1 MQIDINAHTPFRSG
15 TFSSFVS
22 SENRCTHV
30 GENKG
35 HDTVRHFQMDG
46 GVLPKGKDPERCDY
60 LLLNDS
66 IRRAYFIELK
76 GSDLTKA
83 ISQIEASVAMIAA
96 SLPDYSIYKRIIY
109 HTGTKAMQNSDVLK
123 WKMRNKGHVV
133 IKETR
138 YEESI
143 NQSFPSENRDDR

>member
-30 GENKG
+30 GENKD
-35 HDTVRHFQMDG
+35 HDMVRHFQIDG
-46 GVLPKGKDPERCDY
+46 GVLPKDKDPERCDY

-66 IRRAYFIELK
+66 NQRAYFIELK

-123 WKMRNKGHVV
+123 WKMRNKGHAV
-133 IKETR
+133 IKETC
-138 YEESI
+138 YSESI
-143 NQSFPSENRDDR
+143 NK

>member
-30 GENKG
+30 GENKD
-35 HDTVRHFQMDG
+35 HDMVRHFQIDG

-66 IRRAYFIELK
+66 NQRAYFIELK

-96 SLPDYSIYKRIIY
+96 SLPNYSIYKRIIY

-133 IKETR
+133 IKETC
-138 YEESI
+138 YSESI
-143 NQSFPSENRDDR
+143 NK

>member
-30 GENKG
+30 GENKD
-35 HDTVRHFQMDG
+35 HDMVRHFQIDG

-66 IRRAYFIELK
+66 NQRAYFIELK

-96 SLPDYSIYKRIIY
+96 SLPNYSIYKRIIY

-123 WKMRNKGHVV
+123 WKMRNKGHAV
-133 IKETR
+133 IKETC
-138 YEESI
+138 YSESI
-143 NQSFPSENRDDR
+143 NK

>member
-30 GENKG
+30 GENKD
-35 HDTVRHFQMDG
+35 HDMVRHFQIDG

-66 IRRAYFIELK
+66 NQRAYFIELK

-123 WKMRNKGHVV
+123 WKMRNKGHAV
-133 IKETR
+133 IKETC
-138 YEESI
+138 YSESI
-143 NQSFPSENRDDR
+143 NK

>member
-35 HDTVRHFQMDG
+35 HDMVRHFQIDG

-66 IRRAYFIELK
+66 NQRAYFIELK

-123 WKMRNKGHVV
+123 WKMRNKGHAV
-133 IKETR
+133 IKETC
-138 YEESI
+138 YSESI
-143 NQSFPSENRDDR
+143 NK